1 MFAPATPNPPF
12 AGDAEGLA
20 DTAAVATLL
29 QSGFDPYG
37 AADFFSHLLYASL
50 QGLTVDSALMT
61 EFGLP
66 NGISARS
73 PSLVFSAASEYCKGW
88 SSVSAA
94 SWS

>member
-1 MFAPATPNPPF
+1 MVIHGDFAPATPNPPS

-29 QSGFDPYG
+29 QSAFDPYG
-37 AADFFSHLLYASL
+37 AADFLSYLLHASL
-50 QGLTVDSALMT
+50 QGSTADSAMMT

-73 PSLVFSAASEYCKGW
+73 PSLVLFSTASEYGKG
-88 SSVSAA
+88 
-94 SWS
+94 